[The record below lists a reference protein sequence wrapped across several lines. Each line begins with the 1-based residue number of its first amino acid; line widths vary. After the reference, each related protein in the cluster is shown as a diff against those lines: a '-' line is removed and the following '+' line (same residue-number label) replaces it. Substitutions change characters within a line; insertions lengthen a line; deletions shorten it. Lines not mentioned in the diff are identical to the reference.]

1 MTQRTYDPRTYDP
14 RFDHRP
20 TLLLWA
26 LATAVCVLVLAVAMF
41 VTVHPAAPPSTTNAN
56 PGAAAAPAQSG
67 GGVGSGAGAYFGN
80 DSLKEQQVPP
90 VLAAPKE
97 MDDSAIERHAKPVL
111 EYGR

>member
-26 LATAVCVLVLAVAMF
+26 LATAVCVLVLAVATF
-41 VTVHPAAPPSTTNAN
+41 VTVPPAAPPSTTNAN
-56 PGAAAAPAQSG
+56 PAAQTQSSS
-67 GGVGSGAGAYFGN
+67 GVGSGAGAYFGN

-97 MDDSAIERHAKPVL
+97 MDDSAIERHAEVVAAYTAK
-111 EYGR
+111 

>member
-1 MTQRTYDPRTYDP
+1 MTQGTYDP

-26 LATAVCVLVLAVAMF
+26 LATAVCVLVLAVATF
-41 VTVHPAAPPSTTNAN
+41 VTVPSAGPPSTTNAN
-56 PGAAAAPAQSG
+56 PAAQTQSSS
-67 GGVGSGAGAYFGN
+67 GVGSGAGAYFGN

-97 MDDSAIERHAKPVL
+97 MDHSAIERHL
-111 EYGR
+111 EVVAALGE